1 VPYSLYKG
9 ALYLY
14 LSQSRCPQR
23 CVFSGFHRGGN
34 EICALL
40 RFYASYIASMLPT
53 FRDNLSVQSSRANI
67 SKEITVSVD
76 WTDLW
81 RWGPTGWPETSARNY
96 RSVLRKISIERI
108 SHSRPQRFIYARW
121 KCQVKQHKT
130 QHNTKHNT
138 KHNTTQH
145 KTQHNTIPGLHVTI
159 KPIKNLVLNFWIF
172 GLWRLK
178 WIEWNDMWVRAL
190 FRSRCIPGPKTG
202 PLCPACEDYRYFCIL
217 AKRKFVTEV
226 N

>member
-1 VPYSLYKG
+1 MGRTDCTEPQCLYSTAIPLLPLWAVRPVQNLSACTVQLYLYSPNVPYSLYKG

-67 SKEITVSVD
+67 SKENTVSVD
-76 WTDLW
+76 WTDPW

-96 RSVLRKISIERI
+96 RSVLRKISIEHI

-138 KHNTTQH
+138 TQ
-145 KTQHNTIPGLHVTI
+145 
-159 KPIKNLVLNFWIF
+159 
-172 GLWRLK
+172 
-178 WIEWNDMWVRAL
+178 
-190 FRSRCIPGPKTG
+190 
-202 PLCPACEDYRYFCIL
+202 YRVFM
-217 AKRKFVTEV
+217 
-226 N
+226 